1 MGAIPWRRARSV
13 IRLLNEVRELGRT
26 TEAARAH
33 LLQSLLHVVGAVIGT
48 CVLDVDYRLG
58 AKNSLTKVTFA
69 GFDDTSIAL
78 FQAHQS
84 DGACVNP
91 YHVQRINRLSAKP
104 GEVLAATDRDLLTK
118 RDWYS
123 SPWVSDI
130 ARPARFDHFLATVR
144 PLDVNHRVEG
154 LSFMRAA
161 ADQPFS
167 EEDRD
172 VLHLVHLECAGLYV
186 EQRTGISLPPR
197 VEATLEHLLTGAT
210 DKEIAV
216 RLRLSPHTVRQY
228 VKTIFRAYGVSS
240 RAQLIARLLVGR
252 TENSV
257 KMS

>member
-1 MGAIPWRRARSV
+1 M
-13 IRLLNEVRELGRT
+13 LNEVRELGQT

-33 LLQSLLHVVGAVIGT
+33 LVESLLVVVGAVIGT
-48 CVLDVDYRLG
+48 CVLDVDYRPG
-58 AKNSLTKVTFA
+58 AKNSLTKVTLA

-84 DGACVNP
+84 HGACVNP
-91 YHVQRINRLSAKP
+91 YHVQQINRLSAKP
-104 GEVLAATDRDLLTK
+104 CEVFAATDCDLLTK

-123 SPWVSDI
+123 SPWVSDV
-130 ARPARFDHFLATVR
+130 ARPARFDHFVATVR
-144 PLDVNHRVEG
+144 PLDGNHRVEG

-161 ADQPFS
+161 ADRPFS

-186 EQRTGISLPPR
+186 EQRMGISLAPR

-228 VKTIFRAYGVSS
+228 VKTIFQAYGVSS
-240 RAQLIARLLVGR
+240 RAELIARSLRGR
-252 TENSV
+252 TATRQRLA
-257 KMS
+257 